1 MAGDLQK
8 YLIQDL
14 ELLHD
19 DRDSADLEFVA
30 GGGRGKPERIRAHR
44 LIVLCRC
51 RRYRN
56 KKQQWLAANSPLV
69 TVKLERTEP
78 ETARRVVRYLYTGQ
92 VSCVV
97 HTRETATLLFTCT
110 CMGACSSS
118 VARQLALLHCKVSGY
133 W

>member
-30 GGGRGKPERIRAHR
+30 SGGGGKAERIRAHR

-51 RRYRN
+51 RRYRA
-56 KKQQWLAANSPLV
+56 KKQQWLTANSPLV

-78 ETARRVVRYLYTGQ
+78 ETARRVVRYLYTGR
-92 VSCVV
+92 VSVGERCYL
-97 HTRETATLLFTCT
+97 TR
-110 CMGACSSS
+110 ACSRYLNLHLHGCLLGFILQLYN
-118 VARQLALLHCKVSGY
+118 VAFQLA
-133 W
+133 